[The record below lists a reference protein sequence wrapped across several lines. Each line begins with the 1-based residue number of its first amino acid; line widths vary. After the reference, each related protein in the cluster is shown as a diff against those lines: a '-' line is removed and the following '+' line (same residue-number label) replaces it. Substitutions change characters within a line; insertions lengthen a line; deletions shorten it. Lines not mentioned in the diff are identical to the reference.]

1 MARKQE
7 SLLDDL
13 GRLPWWVSVA
23 LAAVVFAGL
32 RWVVPWLFADVE
44 PSVESL
50 ASAMFAPLAAMA
62 PSFAPF
68 AAVLLLPAAVSALRQ
83 WKERKQG
90 STGDFP
96 PIHLLD
102 WKEFESLVGEYLRH
116 AGYRVRPTADG
127 PDGGV
132 DLRATNA
139 AGSVLLVQCK
149 HWGTRKV
156 GVKTV
161 RELYGVM
168 AAESADGGAIVTS
181 GSFTAEAE
189 AFADGKPIRLVD
201 GPGLKA
207 MITEVRRTAGR
218 AKKQQRRRGLPTRPP
233 GRP

>member
-23 LAAVVFAGL
+23 LAAAVFAGL
-32 RWVVPWLFADVE
+32 RWVVPLLLADVE
-44 PSVESL
+44 YGVESL

-62 PSFAPF
+62 PTFAPF
-68 AAVLLLPAAVSALRQ
+68 AAVLLLPAAVSAIRQ
-83 WKERKQG
+83 WKDRKQG
-90 STGDFP
+90 STEDFP

-102 WKEFESLVGEYLRH
+102 WKEFESLVGEYLRRT
-116 AGYRVRPTADG
+116 GYLVRPTADG

-132 DLRATNA
+132 DIRATRD
-139 AGSVLLVQCK
+139 GLVLLVQCK
-149 HWGTRKV
+149 HWGPRRKV

-168 AAESADGGAIVTS
+168 AAEGADDGAIVTS

-189 AFADGKPIRLVD
+189 AFADGKPIWLVD
-201 GPGLKA
+201 GPSLKA
-207 MITEVRRTAGR
+207 MITQVRRTAGR
-218 AKKQQRRRGLPTRPP
+218 PKGTTTLERTAD
-233 GRP
+233 